1 MMMILCIILCTY
13 CIIIHYVYISYTRI
27 VVYIYHIYVLYM
39 YIYVCVLWCWLLFVI
54 FMFHICICVFRTL
67 NKLSCS
73 SCINHDENRPPS
85 PRQHLMHLRLGIPT
99 HQVVPRIG
107 NLVKPTPRVP
117 LPHSKIP
124 TGSASCTNAP
134 TMPAI
139 SSVVKMRTIPL
150 LDSRISRYGNHWD
163 HVTAPLS

>member
-27 VVYIYHIYVLYM
+27 VVYISYTYYIIYTCIIFVLCDVGCYLCIIFVFVF
-39 YIYVCVLWCWLLFVI
+39 YIRSTNFCV
-54 FMFHICICVFRTL
+54 R
-67 NKLSCS
+67 

>member
-1 MMMILCIILCTY
+1 MYNIMYVLYHHTLCIYIIYTYCCIYIIYTY
-13 CIIIHYVYISYTRI
+13 CICIHMCVCC
-27 VVYIYHIYVLYM
+27 VVGCCLLYLCF
-39 YIYVCVLWCWLLFVI
+39 IFVFVFSIRSTNFCV
-54 FMFHICICVFRTL
+54 R
-67 NKLSCS
+67 

-85 PRQHLMHLRLGIPT
+85 PLQHLMHLRLGIPT